1 MGQSSASDFLTFRKM
16 LTPVIIQ
23 VIFWIGV
30 AICVI
35 GGIGSIA
42 TGTTNSDGGIIVLYG
57 VLSILVG
64 PLFVRIYCELLVVIF
79 RINETLTDIKKK
91 LDSEEEQ

>member
-1 MGQSSASDFLTFRKM
+1 M
-16 LTPVIIQ
+16 
-23 VIFWIGV
+23 
-30 AICVI
+30 
-35 GGIGSIA
+35 
-42 TGTTNSDGGIIVLYG
+42 YG